1 MSIVFSMLYKY
12 LCSGCHACYNVCP
25 VNSIKMEP
33 DDDGFLYPNIDEETC
48 INCGKC
54 KLVCPVLKEYV
65 GNDKGQAFA
74 CINKDENIRLQS
86 SSGGVFSLIA
96 EYVLSQN
103 GVVFGAAFDDDFGVH
118 HVEILSENELRRLRG
133 SKYLQSTI
141 GDTFKK
147 SEKYLKQGKKVL
159 FSGTP
164 CQISGL
170 KSYLGKDYDNLVL
183 LDIICHGVPS
193 PFVWKVYINFCR
205 AHSNSNIRE
214 IYFRDK
220 TYGWKNFSLKKIFA
234 DGVQSI
240 QTLNND
246 KFMVSFLKNL
256 CLRPSCYNCHSKSLE
271 RESDITLA
279 DFWGVDN
286 ILPEM
291 NDDKGTSLVFVNS
304 PKGREVFDRIS
315 ENMIYKEVDIMEAV
329 KYNSSAYKSVDY
341 PKNRDKFMKLVK
353 RMDFDKALY
362 KSTKVS
368 IIKKIINKVKMIIKK
383 FSKKCIEFF
392 KKLQNM

>member
-54 KLVCPVLKEYV
+54 KLVCPVLKDYIGHKKV
-65 GNDKGQAFA
+65 QAFA

-96 EYVLSQN
+96 KYVLSQN
-103 GVVFGAAFDDDFGVH
+103 GVVFGAAFDEDFGVKH
-118 HVEILSENELRRLRG
+118 IEILSEDELYKLRG

-141 GDTFKK
+141 GDTYKK
-147 SEKYLKQGKKVL
+147 AEEYLKQGKVVL

-170 KSYLGKDYDNLVL
+170 KSYLGKKYDKLIL
-183 LDIICHGVPS
+183 QDIICHGVPS
-193 PFVWKVYINFCR
+193 PFVWKKYIEFRETKSNLR
-205 AHSNSNIRE
+205 AKTA
-214 IYFRDK
+214 YFRDK
-220 TYGWKNFSLKKIFA
+220 TYGWKKFSLKCIF
-234 DGVQSI
+234 DKDDEYV
-240 QTLNND
+240 QTLD
-246 KFMVSFLKNL
+246 KDEFMQSFLKNL

-279 DFWGVDN
+279 DFWGIDN
-286 ILPEM
+286 VLPEM
-291 NDDKGTSLVFVNS
+291 NDDKGTSLVLVNS
-304 PKGREVFDRIS
+304 KKGNDIFQKIS
-315 ENMIYKEVDIMEAV
+315 SDMIYKEVDIMEAI
-329 KYNSSAYKSVDY
+329 KYNSSSYKSVDY

-353 RMDFDKALY
+353 KMDFDKALN

-368 IIKKIINKVKMIIKK
+368 IIRIIINKLKIVIRRFLKNVQK
-383 FSKKCIEFF
+383 
-392 KKLQNM
+392 